1 MLIFLK
7 NTIKYGKKIEELK
20 GINFER
26 KPPFCNNIIYTTKI
40 KTLSPYS
47 AKDDNYYSQAYMEEC
62 KYERLEEVFHFD
74 NDSDS
79 DSDSDSDIEYYL
91 SIICL

>member
-7 NTIKYGKKIEELK
+7 NAIKYGKKIEELM

-26 KPPFCNNIIYTTKI
+26 KPPFCDNITYTTKI

-47 AKDDNYYSQAYMEEC
+47 DDYQ
-62 KYERLEEVFHFD
+62 
-74 NDSDS
+74 
-79 DSDSDSDIEYYL
+79 DIKIPQKRNGL
-91 SIICL
+91 